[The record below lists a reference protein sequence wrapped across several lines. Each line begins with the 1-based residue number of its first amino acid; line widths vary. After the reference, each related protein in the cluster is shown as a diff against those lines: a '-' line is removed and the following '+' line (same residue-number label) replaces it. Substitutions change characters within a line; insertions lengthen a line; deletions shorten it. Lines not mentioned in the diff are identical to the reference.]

1 MLQKRCTTT
10 LIGKFIVNREKLL
23 RAALWLAV
31 ITIAYNAIEGII
43 SIAFGLSDDTL
54 ALLGF
59 GIDSFVE
66 VISGVGILHMVMR
79 MQRSEPDKND
89 QFERNA
95 LRITGFSFMLLT
107 AGLVAGSVIN
117 LIHDNKPD
125 TTVPGI
131 IISTV
136 SILTM
141 WALMKA
147 KLKVGKKLNSDAII
161 ADAHCT
167 QTCFYLSIILLMAS
181 GLFEIFQIGYFDIAG
196 SIGIAYFAFRE
207 GLEAF
212 GKARGKIS
220 CHCGTENC

>member
-167 QTCFYLSIILLMAS
+167 RTCFYLSIILLMAS